1 MGVFPKGCTISFI
14 KTHSKSTYVTRIQS
28 VTPMHVRKRCT
39 SDFPTFL
46 SSSEVLTQVFFRG
59 ILSCENAVTLDHGRA
74 TPLGELES
82 KSWSLPVYY
91 DRFMMDRPGWMVP
104 HGVSSFLFSSQKT
117 HP

>member
-1 MGVFPKGCTISFI
+1 
-14 KTHSKSTYVTRIQS
+14 
-28 VTPMHVRKRCT
+28 MHVRKRCT